1 MLQQNLQAGAVA
13 LTWMVSTIWTGATAP
28 GTPPVQSAPMP
39 LHSRLVPV
47 VTVCLLAIAGPA
59 ISGCNKK
66 NQGAPGSKPQIGKKG
81 EEQQAART
89 LGFPTFATKNTTRV
103 GGADPTADA
112 AGVAQAVFPG
122 TGPQTRPRAVTL
134 VDRENWQGG
143 VAAAVFMSAPLR
155 APILLSSN
163 GKLPSASR
171 DALATLAPT
180 GSRAA
185 GGAQVVRVGDAAT
198 PDGYKAT
205 SLVGGDPAALAASI
219 DRLQTRAAGR
229 PSDHVLIVSEN
240 APAFAMPAAA
250 WAAKS
255 GDAVLF
261 VTRDVIPRETIDRLR
276 AHQQPKIYVLG
287 PEATVSD
294 AVLTRLR
301 PLGSVK
307 RIGGATPVRNAIAF
321 AQFID
326 GRFGWGVVDPGH
338 GLVFANRKRTL
349 DAAAGAPLSA
359 TGTYGPLL
367 LVDDPRRLPDPLV
380 QYLLDIQPGFDKD
393 PVRGVYNH
401 GWLLGDESALS
412 VGVQAQIDTLLEI
425 VPVSTQATAPASR

>member
-1 MLQQNLQAGAVA
+1 MPPHRRLLPVLAVCALAVA
-13 LTWMVSTIWTGATAP
+13 
-28 GTPPVQSAPMP
+28 GTVA
-39 LHSRLVPV
+39 
-47 VTVCLLAIAGPA
+47 
-59 ISGCNKK
+59 SGCNKK
-66 NQGAPGSKPQIGKKG
+66 NQGAPGSKPQNGNSR
-81 EEQQAART
+81 EEKQAART
-89 LGFPTFATKNTTRV
+89 LGFPAFATKNTTRV

-112 AGVAQAVFPG
+112 AAVAQAVYPG
-122 TGPQTRPRAVTL
+122 AGPQTRPRVVTL
-134 VDRENWQGG
+134 VDRDDWQGG
-143 VAAAVFMSAPLR
+143 VAAAVFMSEPLR
-155 APILLSSN
+155 APILLSS
-163 GKLPSASR
+163 GGELPSASR
-171 DALATLAPT
+171 DALATLAPV
-180 GSRAA
+180 GSRSAA
-185 GGAQVVRVGDAAT
+185 GAQVIKVGSAAA
-198 PDGYKAT
+198 PEGYRAT
-205 SLVGGDPAALAASI
+205 SVGGADSARLAASI
-219 DRLQTRAAGR
+219 DQFQTRAAGR
-229 PSDHVLIVSEN
+229 PSDHVLIVSED

-287 PEATVSD
+287 PKATVSD

-338 GLVFANRKRTL
+338 GLVFANQKRTL

-412 VGVQAQIDTLLEI
+412 VGMQAQIDTLLEI
-425 VPVSTQATAPASR
+425 VPVSTQATAPQSR